1 MDGKSLFCIMTYVVM
16 YESKLIWSLGR
27 NEFYKM
33 CVCVCVC
40 VFSVYSVCI
49 QCVFSVYSVWVSTV
63 NPFFGIFLE
72 MKNTHEWKK
81 SKGKGRQVIAE
92 IMAMGL
98 SLS

>member
-1 MDGKSLFCIMTYVVM
+1 
-16 YESKLIWSLGR
+16 
-27 NEFYKM
+27 
-33 CVCVCVC
+33 
-40 VFSVYSVCI
+40 
-49 QCVFSVYSVWVSTV
+49 VSTV